1 MVYCAVQRII
11 RHYIGYSSTTRTYWI
26 IQWLVMYP
34 PFELLGPG
42 VYSMVCWQW
51 GFLSEH
57 NTKQY
62 YSSSGQLFSFSKLPC
77 PTCSE
82 RWRLSFWPPP
92 RVLPLPPWA
101 ISPRLWPSSFHWI
114 EPQRQ
119 RVHKRV
125 ETIYTTYIYIQ
136 PSTIFHISLVGLE
149 AHVRNTQTMDL
160 KNEPQ

>member
-1 MVYCAVQRII
+1 
-11 RHYIGYSSTTRTYWI
+11 
-26 IQWLVMYP
+26 MYT

-42 VYSMVCWQW
+42 VYSMVCWRW

-125 ETIYTTYIYIQ
+125 ETIYTTYIYIYTAFHNFSHFTGWAWGTRTKYTNYG
-136 PSTIFHISLVGLE
+136 PKEWTTI
-149 AHVRNTQTMDL
+149 N
-160 KNEPQ
+160 